1 MFLSYFQLFAYR
13 FVYFLL
19 LLLAL
24 WVTLVVLC
32 PEGEVHFRGI
42 TKEEDETFSDKL
54 FNRLYFTVVT
64 STTLGYGDV
73 TPKSKVAKSI
83 VIIYMLVMFFGFFN
97 IIHEMHL
104 FQMYK

>member
-24 WVTLVVLC
+24 WITLVVLC

-42 TKEEDETFSDKL
+42 TQEEDETFSDKL

-73 TPKSKVAKSI
+73 TPKSKMARSI
-83 VIIYMLVMFFGFFN
+83 VIIYMLAMFFGFFN

-104 FQMYK
+104 FQTYK